1 MKRIFL
7 ALACMTLLVA
17 YGSNIKNENKQ
28 ESIMQK
34 CDEQKTYCITLD
46 ADGFAKRVADLNQP
60 EWKYLGDKPAIVDFY
75 ADWCA
80 PCRAI
85 APYLEEIA
93 KEYNGELY
101 VYKVNVDYDPEI
113 ANAFNVRGIPTLLF
127 IPMEG
132 RYSVKVGSTGK
143 EELKQLVVEKCFK
156 QQQP

>member
-1 MKRIFL
+1 MKRVFF
-7 ALACMTLLVA
+7 ALACIALLTA
-17 YGSNIKNENKQ
+17 YGSNLSKQ
-28 ESIMQK
+28 NRLDSTKQK

-80 PCRAI
+80 PCRTI

-93 KEYNGELY
+93 KEYDGKLY
-101 VYKVNVDYDPEI
+101 VYKVNVDNDPEI
-113 ANAFNVRGIPTLLF
+113 ADAFKIRGIPTLLF

-132 RYSVKVGSTGK
+132 EYSVQIGSTSK
-143 EELKQLVVEKCFK
+143 EKLEQLVAEKCFK

>member
-1 MKRIFL
+1 MKRVFF
-7 ALACMTLLVA
+7 ALACIALLTA
-17 YGSNIKNENKQ
+17 YGSNLSKQ
-28 ESIMQK
+28 NRLDSTKQK

-80 PCRAI
+80 PCRTI

-93 KEYNGELY
+93 KEYDGKLY
-101 VYKVNVDYDPEI
+101 VYKVNVDNDPEI
-113 ANAFNVRGIPTLLF
+113 ADAFKIRGIPTLLF

-132 RYSVKVGSTGK
+132 EYSVQIGSTGK